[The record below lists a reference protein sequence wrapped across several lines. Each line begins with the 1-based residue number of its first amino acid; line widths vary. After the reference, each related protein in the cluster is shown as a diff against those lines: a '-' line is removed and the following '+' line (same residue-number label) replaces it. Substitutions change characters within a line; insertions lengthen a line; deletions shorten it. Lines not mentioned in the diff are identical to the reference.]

1 MHKWQM
7 KSEISKY
14 ENLCHWRQKVWR
26 STTAV
31 WWGAGVDKCNT
42 GQNFPIFV
50 CWMVIFSLKFSLVK
64 FSLDICLT
72 WQTSI
77 ELLSNMILCWHFSC
91 HCTFLA
97 SLVGRRRF
105 QQPCT
110 PPVSLHNSQH
120 AASTRLSGH
129 EPLTWTVHT
138 LFWIFRYPQYTVH
151 NIYNILLCI

>member
-1 MHKWQM
+1 MPLTAEGM
-7 KSEISKY
+7 KKHNCNLMRCRSRQISHRPK
-14 ENLCHWRQKVWR
+14 
-26 STTAV
+26 
-31 WWGAGVDKCNT
+31 
-42 GQNFPIFV
+42 FPNICLLDGDIFPEV
-50 CWMVIFSLKFSLVK
+50 FIRVK
-64 FSLDICLT
+64 FSLNTCLT

-97 SLVGRRRF
+97 SLAGGRRF